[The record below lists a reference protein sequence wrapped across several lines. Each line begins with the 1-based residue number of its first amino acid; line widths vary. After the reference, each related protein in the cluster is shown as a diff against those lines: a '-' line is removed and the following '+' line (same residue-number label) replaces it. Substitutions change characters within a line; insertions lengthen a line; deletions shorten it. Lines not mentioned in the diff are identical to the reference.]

1 MLEICHLNASYG
13 AVQALKDVTLHVS
26 VGELVA
32 LIGSNGAGKT
42 TLMRAIS
49 GLVSTSGGSI
59 SFLGQDLVD
68 VRPHERVIQGIAHV
82 PEGRH
87 VFGDQSVRDNLELGA
102 YTREASAPDIA
113 EDIDQMFA
121 IFPRLRERT
130 SQKAATLSGGEQQ
143 MLAIARALMSRPK
156 LLLLDEPSLGLA
168 PIVVREIFALIRR
181 LKAEGVTIL
190 LVEQL
195 ANLALAIADRA
206 YVLETG
212 QITLDGEA
220 QLLRNDDRVRK
231 AYLGGAV
238 AEDKVQRRTEH
249 GAAPD

>member
-1 MLEICHLNASYG
+1 VLEVRDLSARYG
-13 AVQALKDVTLHVS
+13 AIEALRGVS
-26 VGELVA
+26 LRVSTGQLVA

-42 TLMRAIS
+42 TLMRVIS
-49 GLVSTSGGSI
+49 GI
-59 SFLGQDLVD
+59 VD
-68 VRPHERVIQGIAHV
+68 ASEGDIWLDGESLRGVKSHARVARGVAHV

-87 VFGDQSVRDNLELGA
+87 VFGDQNVRDNLELGA
-102 YTREASAPDIA
+102 FGRSSPWSEIEGDI
-113 EDIDQMFA
+113 ERMFG
-121 IFPRLRERT
+121 IFPRLRERA
-130 SQKAATLSGGEQQ
+130 SQLAGTLSGGEQQ

-168 PIVVREIFALIRR
+168 PLIVREIFALIAS

-212 QITLDGEA
+212 RIVLEGDA
-220 QLLRNDDRVRK
+220 AVLRSDTRVRD
-231 AYLGGAV
+231 AYLGAAAEGAL
-238 AEDKVQRRTEH
+238 R
-249 GAAPD
+249 